1 MGNPW
6 RSKKAFL
13 YFGGAFVIILGG
25 IIVLSAPYNIVI
37 YRASVGERMPFTI
50 RDVSGYYPQLEISVD
65 IRASTNATSA
75 IAIDFAIQK
84 DESPQVYSM
93 NFTLTSDDVVP
104 GSNPPTFVSR
114 QMIDVIP
121 GEYTITLDRA
131 NATALMD
138 IGFTQMSNSRLFIV
152 TGGALN
158 IIGLIMGGAGWF
170 LTGSFLPTG
179 DEMIVDWGYEDKEY
193 QGE

>member
-50 RDVSGYYPQLEISVD
+50 RDASGYYPELEISLD
-65 IRASTNATSA
+65 LRASSNISA
-75 IAIDFAIQK
+75 LEIDFTVRH
-84 DESPQVYSM
+84 DESSQDYLV

-121 GEYTITLDRA
+121 GQYTITLDRA
-131 NATALMD
+131 NETALMD
-138 IGFTQMSNSRLFIV
+138 VGFTQMTDSRLFIV
-152 TGGALN
+152 TGGSLN
-158 IIGLIMGGAGWF
+158 ILGLIMGGTGWF

-179 DEMIVDWGYEDKEY
+179 DEMIVDWGYEEEEDQSK
-193 QGE
+193 